1 MALPETYDPNAKNKI
16 ESFGKWLKGR
26 LRGLPGTVSGRRP
39 RRDDRRDPVAEAE
52 LTMHQ
57 ERRIVLDHVWEWNTT
72 RREDLGHRSPLE
84 ILMAHMAANGGP
96 EIDDPDHVERTLARA
111 ETMTLTT
118 DGGLSDHI
126 RYRNGQGPDV
136 IGRLLEDN
144 QRDFPVRDQLHGT
157 AKITVQIRVY
167 DRNLDYIEVLNEA
180 RGEWVRLWS
189 TEPDYTQG
197 LSRWEH
203 HEYRRLAKE
212 RGERLDVPGS
222 QAAARRRTLAQLE
235 ANLPNMG
242 FRQRAGL
249 AVFKDCEQVRFLS
262 GARGARGTPQLPRP
276 EPGIAVGAEPTRPG
290 GRGSGPKPT
299 RPPERPRGT
308 GGAAGASPL
317 PRPKLERNHRRRR
330 RMIMSD
336 DPLGK
341 QPQPLSGRRAPHYG
355 DPAAD
360 ARADDATAAF
370 GTIWI
375 PHGPQQAIVSR
386 ILKLRRDTLGKRGA
400 PLPGLRLAQDTQ
412 AGKSSTLAR
421 VKLELAEERRTA
433 GLEPNEFQVIHVD
446 LEKKLSLKSVLQSLL
461 QGLKD
466 PDWATGTERILRERL
481 AVFLK
486 RFGNELL
493 FIDEVQWLK
502 REEGEHGDVTDALRK
517 LLDGGVA
524 PIVFAGDLTS
534 KPVFERNSPLSG
546 RLGEPLELPALI
558 REDVATDVVQF
569 RDFCIAFERELAKT
583 EAVRAPIGFERSD
596 DLLSAMLAVSGGHV
610 GRVARILEH
619 AVVHAAWRGA
629 LTVEPYDLSH
639 VARTFAMPTWRV
651 GFDPFSHMGA

>member
-1 MALPETYDPNAKNKI
+1 
-16 ESFGKWLKGR
+16 
-26 LRGLPGTVSGRRP
+26 
-39 RRDDRRDPVAEAE
+39 
-52 LTMHQ
+52 
-57 ERRIVLDHVWEWNTT
+57 
-72 RREDLGHRSPLE
+72 
-84 ILMAHMAANGGP
+84 
-96 EIDDPDHVERTLARA
+96 
-111 ETMTLTT
+111 
-118 DGGLSDHI
+118 
-126 RYRNGQGPDV
+126 
-136 IGRLLEDN
+136 
-144 QRDFPVRDQLHGT
+144 
-157 AKITVQIRVY
+157 
-167 DRNLDYIEVLNEA
+167 
-180 RGEWVRLWS
+180 
-189 TEPDYTQG
+189 
-197 LSRWEH
+197 
-203 HEYRRLAKE
+203 
-212 RGERLDVPGS
+212 
-222 QAAARRRTLAQLE
+222 
-235 ANLPNMG
+235 
-242 FRQRAGL
+242 
-249 AVFKDCEQVRFLS
+249 
-262 GARGARGTPQLPRP
+262 
-276 EPGIAVGAEPTRPG
+276 
-290 GRGSGPKPT
+290 
-299 RPPERPRGT
+299 
-308 GGAAGASPL
+308 
-317 PRPKLERNHRRRR
+317 
-330 RMIMSD
+330 MSD
-336 DPLGK
+336 DPLGQ

-360 ARADDATAAF
+360 ARADAATAAF
-370 GTIWI
+370 ETIWI
-375 PHGPQQAIVSR
+375 PHGPQKAIVSR
-386 ILKLRRDTLGKRGA
+386 ILKLRRDTLGKRGV

-421 VKLELAEERRTA
+421 VKFELAEERRAA

-524 PIVFAGDLTS
+524 PIVFVGDLTS

-558 REDVATDVVQF
+558 REEVATDVVQF
-569 RDFCIAFERELAKT
+569 RDFCVAFERELART

-610 GRVARILEH
+610 GRVARMLEH

-629 LTVEPYDLSH
+629 LTIEPYDLSH
-639 VARTFAMPTWRV
+639 VARTFAMPTWKI